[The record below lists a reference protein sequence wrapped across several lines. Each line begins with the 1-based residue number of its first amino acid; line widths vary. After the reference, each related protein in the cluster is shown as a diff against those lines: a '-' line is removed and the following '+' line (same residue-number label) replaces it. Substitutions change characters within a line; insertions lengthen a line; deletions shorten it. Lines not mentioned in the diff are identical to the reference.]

1 VRVVL
6 LLQVSEG
13 AEGRMGVRTMIVALM
28 RSSGKR
34 YASAKCTLSDLL
46 LLVMCHK
53 RGIVVRVLL

>member
-1 VRVVL
+1 

-46 LLVMCHK
+46 FLVMCHK
-53 RGIVVRVLL
+53 RGIVVRLLL